1 LKSLSENLKA
11 VGKMRN
17 NTRTGRS
24 FVTEDIF
31 DHPTPVPDTALET
44 SFQHGSLVEATNL
57 TIL

>member
-24 FVTEDIF
+24 FVKDIF